1 MTFEL
6 GRAGAGKQAQLW
18 GRVHTS
24 HRALRIHSSLGCG
37 SLLFSASLSSF
48 LEAGGD
54 RPACLLGDVAKSEEI
69 KDEVTDR
76 VGESLNL
83 SLLFCGRGKLRP
95 GGGWP
100 APHHTTS
107 QTQAP
112 DWNSGFCTSCLV
124 PEIQVDG
131 RELPLA
137 PTLVT
142 GPRPRKAGSCLSI
155 MVRAAVA
162 HR

>member
-24 HRALRIHSSLGCG
+24 HRALRIHGSLGCG

-95 GGGWP
+95 GGGLAGP
-100 APHHTTS
+100 TS
-107 QTQAP
+107 HNQSDAGP
-112 DWNSGFCTSCLV
+112 GLELGFLHQLLRTRN
-124 PEIQVDG
+124 PGG
-131 RELPLA
+131 RERTAFGSNLGHWTSA
-137 PTLVT
+137 P
-142 GPRPRKAGSCLSI
+142 
-155 MVRAAVA
+155 
-162 HR
+162 